1 LLATQAILLPTSREP
16 ALLDVSTGLN
26 SGDCTG
32 VYAIYATSFDC
43 PREGLRVIRRR
54 NRPFGWGF
62 HECLGEERLPDA
74 VGVEFTADP
83 ITGED
88 VVQERYGERPSL
100 REMQESG
107 QIDRDAY
114 ERAKRL
120 RVEGPP
126 ARPFYDLIA
135 KLRAERERQGL
146 SLTEIAERTGM
157 DRAAIHKLE
166 IGLNKNPT
174 CATLARFA
182 DALGARI
189 AWNLDLRDQGK
200 AATAKI

>member
-1 LLATQAILLPTSREP
+1 MAKKRKPH
-16 ALLDVSTGLN
+16 
-26 SGDCTG
+26 
-32 VYAIYATSFDC
+32 
-43 PREGLRVIRRR
+43 RRI
-54 NRPFGWGF
+54 
-62 HECLGEERLPDA
+62 A
-74 VGVEFTADP
+74 VEFTTDR
-83 ITGED
+83 ITRED
-88 VVQERYGERPSL
+88 AIQKRYGERPGL
-100 REMQESG
+100 PEMHESG
-107 QIDRDAY
+107 QIDREAY
-114 ERAKRL
+114 ERAERL

-174 CATLARFA
+174 CATLARYA

-189 AWNLDLRDQGK
+189 AWNLDLQDRGK
-200 AATAKI
+200 ATAANR